1 MIFKPKLLLK
11 EVILFGAALFVGLV
25 TANFYLHTSSDVGIV
40 PVQYGFDYK
49 DAIYFAL
56 FVTIFYFVLAKLKWL
71 ASIALSLFLIIL
83 VFSGSHIVAGVMFDI
98 PWDFALAILFT
109 LVFIF
114 LRNVL
119 IHNIGMI
126 LGLAGVCTILGLTIT
141 PSAAV
146 AIMVFLSIYDILAV
160 YWTRHMVYLAQ
171 GMIESGSI
179 FGFVIPSTL
188 RGFFVSGKEAK
199 SQIGTNFMILGSG
212 DIGLPII
219 FTASVANHSLNQA
232 IVVAAFSVLGLVATH
247 LIFVNQSVRKPMAA
261 LPPIAT
267 ATIIGYLLAIAIF

>member
-1 MIFKPKLLLK
+1 MIFKPALLLK
-11 EVILFGAALFVGLV
+11 EILLFGSALVVGLV
-25 TANFYLHTSSDVGIV
+25 TANFYLDAPAIGGVA
-40 PVQYGFDYK
+40 PVQYSFDYQ

-56 FVTIFYFVLAKLKWL
+56 FVIIFYFVLTKLKWL
-71 ASIALSLFLIIL
+71 ASLTLSLFLIIL
-83 VFSGSHIVAGVMFDI
+83 VFSGSHIVAGVMFDT
-98 PWDFALAILFT
+98 PWDFGLAVLFT

-126 LGLAGVCTILGLTIT
+126 LGLAGVGTILGLTIA

-146 AIMVFLSIYDILAV
+146 MLMIFLSVYDILAV

-199 SQIGTNFMILGSG
+199 SQIGNNFMILGSG

-219 FTASVANHSLNQA
+219 FVASVASHSLPQA
-232 IVVAAFSVLGLVATH
+232 MLVAGFSVLGLVTTH